1 MPLSAILTPVPH
13 PGLVGPA
20 LAAARGGDP
29 LIIATPA
36 SFPLRVATQDILP
49 WVDNPDLAD
58 PLAPAISVSLPTSC
72 WQLLAGQISLWD
84 VSFHAQIICGH
95 VYTEPTVNALMDCAI
110 DVGGLK
116 LVDLGTPVTNVY
128 WTLYSDHTS
137 GSKWSYVAHI
147 SYEWPLDTC
156 LRHILISN
164 SHICEQNTVYREHS
178 FHCTI

>member
-1 MPLSAILTPVPH
+1 MGST
-13 PGLVGPA
+13 
-20 LAAARGGDP
+20 RGQSP
-29 LIIATPA
+29 RAKQ
-36 SFPLRVATQDILP
+36 REENVQ
-49 WVDNPDLAD
+49 
-58 PLAPAISVSLPTSC
+58 
-72 WQLLAGQISLWD
+72 
-84 VSFHAQIICGH
+84 
-95 VYTEPTVNALMDCAI
+95 EE
-110 DVGGLK
+110 GGL
-116 LVDLGTPVTNVY
+116 DLGTPVTNVY